1 MGPEGMSSLPD
12 QTKSESQAQR
22 NETTRLTSRSSP
34 SDPEIFTIEEAARI
48 LRCTVDTLRRIPKDE
63 LPVYRGPG
71 RSNLYLRED
80 LKQFVRS
87 RRILPAVPD
96 ELLREVLD

>member
-1 MGPEGMSSLPD
+1 MAEYP
-12 QTKSESQAQR
+12 TRIKSEGRAQCQD
-22 NETTRLTSRSSP
+22 TVLRSPRTGP
-34 SDPEIFTIEEAARI
+34 SDLEILAIEEAACI
-48 LRCTVDTLRRIPKDE
+48 LRCTVDTLRRVPRDQ

-87 RRILPAVPD
+87 RRILPAVSD
-96 ELLREVLD
+96 ELLRQVLD

>member
-1 MGPEGMSSLPD
+1 MTESP
-12 QTKSESQAQR
+12 TRIKSESRAQCQDTVLR
-22 NETTRLTSRSSP
+22 PSRTGSSD
-34 SDPEIFTIEEAARI
+34 SEILAIEEAACI
-48 LRCTVDTLRRIPKDE
+48 LRCTVDTLRRVPRDQ

-87 RRILPAVPD
+87 RRILPAIPD
-96 ELLREVLD
+96 ELLREVLDRC